1 MKELQPK
8 KRQTL
13 KKKLKWISVGLTALL
28 GLFVVLFILKSEH
41 NNQDSAP
48 IVIIQDTIVPANLL
62 FDINVDSFEVI
73 QSNIK
78 KNEFLANILLPYNID
93 YGIIDALA
101 KKSESI
107 FDVRRIAVGKGY
119 TLLIS
124 ADSIKKAAY
133 FIYEID
139 AVDYVVYDLRDSI
152 VIERKKRPIE
162 TRIQTASGI
171 INSSLYQTLQESNAN
186 PYLAVKL
193 ADIFAWSI
201 DFYRIQKG
209 DWFKVIYEEKFVDDN
224 SIGVGKIEAVE
235 FKHFDRPYLA
245 FGYDVDGRTE
255 YYDEEANSLRKAFLK
270 SPLKFSRL
278 SSRFTMRRF
287 HPVQKRWK
295 AHLGT
300 DYAAPRG
307 TPILATS
314 DGVVIKSA
322 YGRGNG
328 NYVKLRHNSVYETQY
343 LHMSKR
349 NAKVGTQMYQGDVIG
364 YVGSTGLA
372 TGPHVCYRFWKNGK
386 QVDHL
391 KEDFPSAE
399 PILPSIKADFMV
411 KRDSLQ
417 IDLGL
422 VVIEELKAASDD

>member
-1 MKELQPK
+1 M
-8 KRQTL
+8 
-13 KKKLKWISVGLTALL
+13 KKKLKWISVALTALL
-28 GLFVVLFILKSEH
+28 GLFVVLFILKSQ
-41 NNQDSAP
+41 NNSAKP
-48 IVIIQDTIVPANLL
+48 EVIEVVTDTLPPAKLMYG
-62 FDINVDSFEVI
+62 ITVDSFTVVESKI
-73 QSNIK
+73 E
-78 KNEFLANILLPYNID
+78 KNEFLANILLPYNIN
-93 YGIIDALA
+93 YVTIDQLA
-101 KKSESI
+101 KKSKTI
-107 FDVRRIAVGKGY
+107 FDVRKIAVGKNY
-119 TLLIS
+119 TLLLS
-124 ADSIKKAAY
+124 KDSLPKAEY

-139 AVDYVVYDLRDSI
+139 AIDYVIYDLRDSI
-152 VIERKKRPIE
+152 DIVRKQKPVE
-162 TRIQTASGI
+162 TKIRTASGS
-171 INSSLYQTLQESNAN
+171 INSSLYQTLQEADAN

-209 DWFKVIYEEKFVDDN
+209 DEFKVIFEEKFVDGK
-224 SIGVGKIEAVE
+224 SIGVGKIEAAE
-235 FKHFDRPYLA
+235 FKHFDRSFFA
-245 FGYDVDGRTE
+245 FGFDVDNKRE

-307 TPILATS
+307 TPIMATS
-314 DGVVIKSA
+314 DGVVIKSS
-322 YGRGNG
+322 YTRGNG
-328 NYVKLRHNSVYETQY
+328 KYVKLRHNSVYETQY
-343 LHMSKR
+343 LHMNRR
-349 NAKVGTQMYQGDVIG
+349 NVKVGQQVRQGDIIG

-391 KEDFPSAE
+391 REDFPSAE
-399 PILPSIKADFMV
+399 PISPEIKEAFIL

-417 IDLGL
+417 KSLTEIQLG
-422 VVIEELKAASDD
+422 I

>member
-1 MKELQPK
+1 MAIPLELE
-8 KRQTL
+8 
-13 KKKLKWISVGLTALL
+13 KLKL
-28 GLFVVLFILKSEH
+28 
-41 NNQDSAP
+41 
-48 IVIIQDTIVPANLL
+48 
-62 FDINVDSFEVI
+62 
-73 QSNIK
+73 
-78 KNEFLANILLPYNID
+78 
-93 YGIIDALA
+93 
-101 KKSESI
+101 
-107 FDVRRIAVGKGY
+107 
-119 TLLIS
+119 
-124 ADSIKKAAY
+124 
-133 FIYEID
+133 
-139 AVDYVVYDLRDSI
+139 
-152 VIERKKRPIE
+152 
-162 TRIQTASGI
+162 
-171 INSSLYQTLQESNAN
+171 
-186 PYLAVKL
+186 
-193 ADIFAWSI
+193 
-201 DFYRIQKG
+201 
-209 DWFKVIYEEKFVDDN
+209 
-224 SIGVGKIEAVE
+224 
-235 FKHFDRPYLA
+235 YLA
-245 FGYDVDGRTE
+245 FGYDVEGKRE

-349 NAKVGTQMYQGDVIG
+349 NAKVGKQVRQGDVIG

-391 KEDFPSAE
+391 REDFPSAE
-399 PILPSIKADFMV
+399 PISPEIKAAFEL

-417 IDLGL
+417 TDLNTITID
-422 VVIEELKAASDD
+422 D

>member
-1 MKELQPK
+1 MK
-8 KRQTL
+8 KR
-13 KKKLKWISVGLTALL
+13 LKWIIVGLTAVL
-28 GLFVVLFILKSEH
+28 GVFVVLFVIKSE
-41 NNQDSAP
+41 QKTIEPAAA
-48 IVIIQDTIVPANLL
+48 VLVQDTIVPANLL
-62 FDINVDSFEVI
+62 FEIDIDSFDVI
-73 QSNIK
+73 QSTIK
-78 KNEFLANILLPYNID
+78 RNEFLANILLPYSID
-93 YGIIDALA
+93 YGTIDALA
-101 KKSESI
+101 KKSKAI
-107 FDVRRIAVGKGY
+107 FDVRRIAVGQDY
-119 TLLIS
+119 TLLIGK
-124 ADSIKKAAY
+124 DSTRKAAY

-162 TRIQTASGI
+162 TKMQTAAGI

-186 PYLAVKL
+186 PFLAVKL

-209 DWFKVIYEEKFVDDN
+209 DWFKVIYEEKFVDGN

-235 FKHFDRPYLA
+235 FKHFDRSYLA
-245 FGYDVDGRTE
+245 FGYDVEGKRE

-349 NAKVGTQMYQGDVIG
+349 NAKVGKQVRQGDVIG

-391 KEDFPSAE
+391 REDFPSAE
-399 PILPSIKADFMV
+399 PISPEIKAAFEL

-417 IDLGL
+417 TDLNTITID
-422 VVIEELKAASDD
+422 D

>member
-1 MKELQPK
+1 LK
-8 KRQTL
+8 KR
-13 KKKLKWISVGLTALL
+13 LKWISVGLTVLL
-28 GLFVVLFILKSEH
+28 GLFVVLFIIKSERK
-41 NNQDSAP
+41 NAEP
-48 IVIIQDTIVPANLL
+48 TPVVIVQDTIVPANLM

-73 QSNIK
+73 QSTIK

-93 YGIIDALA
+93 YGTIDALA
-101 KKSESI
+101 KKSKSI
-107 FDVRRIAVGKGY
+107 FDVRRIAVGKNY

-124 ADSIKKAAY
+124 KDSLRKASY

-139 AVDYVVYDLRDSI
+139 AVDYVVYDLTDSI

-162 TRIQTASGI
+162 TKTQIASGV
-171 INSSLYQTLQESNAN
+171 INSSLYQTLQESNVN
-186 PYLAVKL
+186 PYLAVQL

-209 DWFKVIYEEKFVDDN
+209 DWFKVIYEEKFVEGT

-235 FKHFDRPYLA
+235 FNHFDRSYLA

-307 TPILATS
+307 TPIMATS

-349 NAKVGTQMYQGDVIG
+349 NVKVGTQVRQGDVIG

-391 KEDFPSAE
+391 REDFPSAE
-399 PILPSIKADFMV
+399 PISPSIKANFMI

-417 IDLGL
+417 ADLNVL
-422 VVIEELKAASDD
+422 VIGGINS

>member
-1 MKELQPK
+1 M
-8 KRQTL
+8 
-13 KKKLKWISVGLTALL
+13 KKKLKWISVALTALL
-28 GLFVVLFILKSEH
+28 GFFVVLFILNSE
-41 NNQDSAP
+41 QTSEETAP
-48 IVIIQDTIVPANLL
+48 IVVIQDTIVPINQL

-73 QSNIK
+73 QSTIK

-93 YGIIDALA
+93 YAIIGALA
-101 KKSESI
+101 KKSKSI
-107 FDVRRIAVGKGY
+107 FDVRRIAVGQDY

-124 ADSIKKAAY
+124 KDSLQKAAY

-152 VIERKKRPIE
+152 EIVRKKRPIE
-162 TRIQTASGI
+162 SKIQTASGI

-186 PYLAVKL
+186 PFLAVKL

-209 DWFKVIYEEKFVDDN
+209 DWFKVIYEEKFVDGN
-224 SIGVGKIEAVE
+224 SIGVGKIEVVE
-235 FKHFDRPYLA
+235 FKHFDRSYLA
-245 FGYDVDGRTE
+245 FCYDVDGRTE
-255 YYDEEANSLRKAFLK
+255 YYDEKANSLRKAFLK

-349 NAKVGTQMYQGDVIG
+349 NAKVGTQVRQGDVIG

-372 TGPHVCYRFWKNGK
+372 TGPHVCYRFWKNGR

-399 PILPSIKADFMV
+399 PISPSIKADFLI
-411 KRDSLQ
+411 KKDSLQ
-417 IDLGL
+417 ADLAL
-422 VVIEELKAASDD
+422 VVVDKMDEGDN

>member
-1 MKELQPK
+1 
-8 KRQTL
+8 L
-13 KKKLKWISVGLTALL
+13 KKKLKWISVALTALL
-28 GLFVVLFILKSEH
+28 GFFVVLFILNSE
-41 NNQDSAP
+41 QTSEETAP
-48 IVIIQDTIVPANLL
+48 IVVIQDTIVPVNQL
-62 FDINVDSFEVI
+62 FDINVDSFQVI
-73 QSNIK
+73 QSTIK

-93 YGIIDALA
+93 YAIIDALA
-101 KKSESI
+101 KKSKSI
-107 FDVRRIAVGKGY
+107 FDVRRIAVGQDY

-124 ADSIKKAAY
+124 KDSLQKAAY

-152 VIERKKRPIE
+152 EIVRKKRPIE
-162 TRIQTASGI
+162 SKIQTASGI

-186 PYLAVKL
+186 PFLAVKL

-209 DWFKVIYEEKFVDDN
+209 DWFKVIYEEKFVDGN
-224 SIGVGKIEAVE
+224 SIGVGKIEVVE
-235 FKHFDRPYLA
+235 FKHFDRSYLA

-349 NAKVGTQMYQGDVIG
+349 NAKVGTQVRQGDVIG

-372 TGPHVCYRFWKNGK
+372 TGPHVCYRFWKNGR

-399 PILPSIKADFMV
+399 PISPSIKADFLI
-411 KRDSLQ
+411 KKDSLQ
-417 IDLGL
+417 ADLAL
-422 VVIEELKAASDD
+422 VVVDKMDESDN

>member
-1 MKELQPK
+1 MK
-8 KRQTL
+8 KR
-13 KKKLKWISVGLTALL
+13 LKWISVGLTVLL
-28 GLFVVLFILKSEH
+28 GLFVVLFIIKSERK
-41 NNQDSAP
+41 NAEP
-48 IVIIQDTIVPANLL
+48 TPVVIVQDTIVPANLM

-73 QSNIK
+73 QSTIK

-93 YGIIDALA
+93 YGTIDALA
-101 KKSESI
+101 KKSKSI
-107 FDVRRIAVGKGY
+107 FDVRRIAVGKNY

-124 ADSIKKAAY
+124 KDSLRKASY

-139 AVDYVVYDLRDSI
+139 AVDYVVYDLTDSI

-162 TRIQTASGI
+162 TKTQIASGV
-171 INSSLYQTLQESNAN
+171 INSSLYQTLQESNVN
-186 PYLAVKL
+186 PYLAVQL

-209 DWFKVIYEEKFVDDN
+209 DWFKVIYEEKFVEGT

-235 FKHFDRPYLA
+235 FNHFDRSYLA

-307 TPILATS
+307 TPIMATS

-349 NAKVGTQMYQGDVIG
+349 NVKVGTQVRQGDVIG

-391 KEDFPSAE
+391 REDFPSAE
-399 PILPSIKADFMV
+399 PISPSIKANFMI

-417 IDLGL
+417 ADLNVL
-422 VVIEELKAASDD
+422 VIGGINS

>member
-1 MKELQPK
+1 M
-8 KRQTL
+8 
-13 KKKLKWISVGLTALL
+13 KKKLKWISVALTALL
-28 GLFVVLFILKSEH
+28 GFFVVLFILNSE
-41 NNQDSAP
+41 QTSEETAP
-48 IVIIQDTIVPANLL
+48 IVVIQDTIVPVNQL
-62 FDINVDSFEVI
+62 FDINVDSFQVI
-73 QSNIK
+73 QSTIK

-93 YGIIDALA
+93 YAIIDALA
-101 KKSESI
+101 KKSKSI
-107 FDVRRIAVGKGY
+107 FDVRRIAVGQDY

-124 ADSIKKAAY
+124 KDSLQKAAY

-152 VIERKKRPIE
+152 EIVRKKRPIE
-162 TRIQTASGI
+162 SKIQTASGI

-186 PYLAVKL
+186 PFLAVKL

-209 DWFKVIYEEKFVDDN
+209 DWFKVIYEEKFVDGN
-224 SIGVGKIEAVE
+224 SIGVGKIEVVE
-235 FKHFDRPYLA
+235 FKHFDRSYLA

-349 NAKVGTQMYQGDVIG
+349 NAKVGTQVRQGDVIG

-372 TGPHVCYRFWKNGK
+372 TGPHVCYRFWKNGR

-399 PILPSIKADFMV
+399 PISPSIKADFLI
-411 KRDSLQ
+411 KKDSLQ
-417 IDLGL
+417 ADLAL
-422 VVIEELKAASDD
+422 VVVDKMDESDN

>member
-1 MKELQPK
+1 LK
-8 KRQTL
+8 KR
-13 KKKLKWISVGLTALL
+13 LKWIIVGLTAVL
-28 GLFVVLFILKSEH
+28 GVFVVLFVIKSE
-41 NNQDSAP
+41 QKTIEPAAA
-48 IVIIQDTIVPANLL
+48 VLVQDTIVPANLL
-62 FDINVDSFEVI
+62 FEIDIDSFDVI
-73 QSNIK
+73 QSTIK
-78 KNEFLANILLPYNID
+78 RNEFLANILLPYSID
-93 YGIIDALA
+93 YGTIDALA
-101 KKSESI
+101 KKSKAI
-107 FDVRRIAVGKGY
+107 FDVRRIAVGQDY
-119 TLLIS
+119 TLLIGK
-124 ADSIKKAAY
+124 DSTRKAAY

-162 TRIQTASGI
+162 TKMQTAAGI

-186 PYLAVKL
+186 PFLAVKL

-209 DWFKVIYEEKFVDDN
+209 DWFKVIYEEKFVDGN

-235 FKHFDRPYLA
+235 FKHFDRSYLA
-245 FGYDVDGRTE
+245 FGYDVEGKRE

-349 NAKVGTQMYQGDVIG
+349 NAKVGKQVRQGDVIG

-391 KEDFPSAE
+391 REDFPSAE
-399 PILPSIKADFMV
+399 PISPEIKAAFEL

-417 IDLGL
+417 TDLNTITID
-422 VVIEELKAASDD
+422 D

>member
-1 MKELQPK
+1 M
-8 KRQTL
+8 
-13 KKKLKWISVGLTALL
+13 KKKLKWISVALTALL
-28 GLFVVLFILKSEH
+28 GFFVVLFILNSE
-41 NNQDSAP
+41 QTSEETAP
-48 IVIIQDTIVPANLL
+48 IVVIQDTIVPINQL

-73 QSNIK
+73 QSTIK

-93 YGIIDALA
+93 YAIIGALA
-101 KKSESI
+101 KKSKSI
-107 FDVRRIAVGKGY
+107 FDVRRIAVGQDY

-124 ADSIKKAAY
+124 KDSLQKAAY

-152 VIERKKRPIE
+152 EIVRKKRPIE
-162 TRIQTASGI
+162 SKIQTASGI

-186 PYLAVKL
+186 PFLAVKL

-209 DWFKVIYEEKFVDDN
+209 DWFKVIYEEKFVDGN
-224 SIGVGKIEAVE
+224 SIGVGKIEVVE
-235 FKHFDRPYLA
+235 FKHFDRSYLA

-255 YYDEEANSLRKAFLK
+255 YYDEKANSLRKAFLK

-349 NAKVGTQMYQGDVIG
+349 NAKVGTQVRQGDVIG

-372 TGPHVCYRFWKNGK
+372 TGPHVCYRFWKNGR

-399 PILPSIKADFMV
+399 PISPSIKADFLI
-411 KRDSLQ
+411 KKDSLQ
-417 IDLGL
+417 ADLAL
-422 VVIEELKAASDD
+422 VVVEKMDEGDN

>member
-1 MKELQPK
+1 MK
-8 KRQTL
+8 KR
-13 KKKLKWISVGLTALL
+13 LKWISVGLTVLL
-28 GLFVVLFILKSEH
+28 GLFVVLFIIKSERK
-41 NNQDSAP
+41 NAEP
-48 IVIIQDTIVPANLL
+48 TPVVIVQDTIVPANLL
-62 FDINVDSFEVI
+62 FEINVDSFQVI
-73 QSNIK
+73 QSAIK

-93 YGIIDALA
+93 YGTIDALA
-101 KKSESI
+101 KKSKSI
-107 FDVRRIAVGKGY
+107 FDVRRIAVGKNY

-124 ADSIKKAAY
+124 KDSLRKASY

-139 AVDYVVYDLRDSI
+139 AVDYVVYDLTDSI

-162 TRIQTASGI
+162 TKTQIASGV
-171 INSSLYQTLQESNAN
+171 INSSLYQTLQESNVN
-186 PYLAVKL
+186 PYLAVQL

-209 DWFKVIYEEKFVDDN
+209 DWFKVIYEEKFVEGT

-235 FKHFDRPYLA
+235 FNHFNRSYLA

-307 TPILATS
+307 TPIMATS

-349 NAKVGTQMYQGDVIG
+349 NVKVGTQVRQGDVIG

-391 KEDFPSAE
+391 REDFPSAE
-399 PILPSIKADFMV
+399 PISPSIKANFMI

-417 IDLGL
+417 ADLNVL
-422 VVIEELKAASDD
+422 VIGGINS

>member
-1 MKELQPK
+1 M
-8 KRQTL
+8 
-13 KKKLKWISVGLTALL
+13 KKKLKWISVALTALL
-28 GLFVVLFILKSEH
+28 GFFVVLFILNSE
-41 NNQDSAP
+41 QTSEETVP
-48 IVIIQDTIVPANLL
+48 IVVIQDTIVPVNQL
-62 FDINVDSFEVI
+62 FDINVDSFQVI
-73 QSNIK
+73 QSTIK

-93 YGIIDALA
+93 YAIIDALA
-101 KKSESI
+101 TKSKSI
-107 FDVRRIAVGKGY
+107 FDVRRIAVGQDY

-124 ADSIKKAAY
+124 KDSLQKAAY

-152 VIERKKRPIE
+152 EIVRKKRPIE
-162 TRIQTASGI
+162 SKIQTASGI

-186 PYLAVKL
+186 PFLAVKL

-209 DWFKVIYEEKFVDDN
+209 DWFKVIYEEKFVDGN
-224 SIGVGKIEAVE
+224 SIGVGKIEVVE
-235 FKHFDRPYLA
+235 FKHFDRSYLA

-349 NAKVGTQMYQGDVIG
+349 NAKVGTQVRQGDVIG

-372 TGPHVCYRFWKNGK
+372 TGPHVCYRFWKNGR

-399 PILPSIKADFMV
+399 PISPSIKADFLI
-411 KRDSLQ
+411 KKDSLQ
-417 IDLGL
+417 ADLAL
-422 VVIEELKAASDD
+422 VVVDKMDESDN